1 MEETQDWL
9 ESLLSLQETDSRLDR
24 MKEQV
29 EAAPQQ
35 KKEAQDNLDT
45 QQSNAVAVKE
55 EVRKKELEI
64 SKVNAEIDSIEAHK
78 LKVLEQTN
86 SVKDNAT
93 YKALLDEVK
102 SMESQVT
109 AKEDVILDLME
120 ELEERK
126 AVFKGAQGKLK
137 DAINRVEQMM
147 SDLDVRVENCKKQIT
162 ILEEKRTEQAEVVDE
177 EIFSKYTRLK
187 RSHGG
192 RKVALVEING
202 DKCGYCHLKLTTQEI
217 LQAKKSVAL
226 NSCSNC
232 GSLLYS

>member
-192 RKVALVEING
+192 RKVALDSPRVR
-202 DKCGYCHLKLTTQEI
+202 
-217 LQAKKSVAL
+217 
-226 NSCSNC
+226 
-232 GSLLYS
+232 